1 MPIALVDV
9 NNFYVSCERVF
20 NPALEGR
27 PVVVLSN
34 NDGCCVSRSN
44 EAKALGIK
52 MTEPWFKLK
61 DLAQQHNIVAYSSNY
76 TLYADLSNRVM
87 TLLAGMCPD
96 QEVYSIDECF
106 LNLNAFTHLDLTAF
120 AHTMRR
126 RIKQWVG
133 LPVCVGIG
141 ATKTLAKLANH
152 IAKKRPAF
160 NGVCNLDHLSP
171 NDTEAMLHSNN
182 VSEVWGVGRRITQR
196 LADLGIHTV
205 AALRAADAKALRQR
219 FSVVMERTV
228 MELQGVPCIAME
240 HQPPAKQQI
249 IASRSFGRPVT
260 CLDELSQAVT
270 SYTTRAA
277 EKLRRQQSVAAILQ
291 VFIQTNPF
299 KPEEPQQSQGFS
311 VALPAA
317 TADTR
322 HLVHYALKGLTRLY
336 RPGHRYAKAG
346 IMLSG
351 LTPAMNQ
358 QASLFGNRAAD
369 QQSATLMKTLDAINR
384 AMGKDTLY
392 LAGAGIQRRWQ
403 MRREHKSPHYTT
415 RWDEL
420 AIVLA

>member
-20 NPALEGR
+20 NPALENR

-61 DLAQQHNIVAYSSNY
+61 DLAQQHSIVAYSSNY
-76 TLYADLSNRVM
+76 TLYADMSNRVM

-106 LNLNAFTHLDLTAF
+106 LDFKAFSHLDLTAF
-120 AHTMRR
+120 GQAMRQ

-152 IAKKRPAF
+152 IAKKRPGF
-160 NGVCNLDHLSP
+160 NSVCDLARLSASET
-171 NDTEAMLHSNN
+171 DALFASIA
-182 VSEVWGVGRRITQR
+182 VSEVWGIGRRTTER
-196 LADLGIHTV
+196 LADMGIHSV

-219 FSVVMERTV
+219 FSVVMERTIL
-228 MELQGVPCIAME
+228 ELQGVPCIAME

-249 IASRSFGRPVT
+249 MASRSFGRPVT
-260 CLDELSQAVT
+260 SLDELSQAVT

-277 EKLRRQQSVAAILQ
+277 EKLRRQHCVAALLQ
-291 VFIQTNPF
+291 VFIQTNRF
-299 KPEEPQQSQGFS
+299 KPEEPQQSEGIS
-311 VALPAA
+311 LALPEAS
-317 TADTR
+317 ADTR
-322 HLVHYALKGLTRLY
+322 HLVQYALLGLTRLY
-336 RPGHRYAKAG
+336 RPGYRYGKAG
-346 IMLSG
+346 VMLSG
-351 LTPAMNQ
+351 LTPAMNK
-358 QASLFGNRAAD
+358 QATLFGNDAAE
-369 QQSATLMKTLDAINR
+369 QQSALLMKTLDTINR
-384 AMGKDTLY
+384 TMGKESLH
-392 LAGAGIQRRWQ
+392 LAGAGIQPRWR
-403 MRREHKSPHYTT
+403 MRRENKSPHYTT

-420 AIVLA
+420 AIAHA